1 MKYTQ
6 NWEDVGQRGKSRG
19 MEKDVS
25 RPLNS
30 QSDHRLRTVLPAR
43 EAGHSYYLPKGRQT
57 LLLDS
62 IKTVH

>member
-1 MKYTQ
+1 MREIAG
-6 NWEDVGQRGKSRG
+6 NGEGR
-19 MEKDVS
+19 VS
-25 RPLNS
+25 PSNS

-57 LLLDS
+57 LFLDS